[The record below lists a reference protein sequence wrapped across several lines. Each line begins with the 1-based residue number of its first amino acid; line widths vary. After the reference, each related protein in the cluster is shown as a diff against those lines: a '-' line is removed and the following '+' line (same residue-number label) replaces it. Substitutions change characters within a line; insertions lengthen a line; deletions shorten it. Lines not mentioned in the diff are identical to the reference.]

1 MNMKIEVKQKIDP
14 CLALSANGIHY
25 TELVKDEMKGQIID
39 KIFEMVEPYI
49 HTDEN
54 YNEIKMSLN
63 VDTLTERVA
72 YFNDG
77 YPQMGE
83 RTYLKIY

>member
-1 MNMKIEVKQKIDP
+1 MKMRLEVKQKIDP
-14 CLALSANGIHY
+14 CIRLSAEGNRY
-25 TELVKDEMKGQIID
+25 AELVKDEMKGQIID
-39 KIFEMVEPYI
+39 RLWELIEPYI

-54 YNEIKMSLN
+54 FHEIKMTLDY
-63 VDTLTERVA
+63 DTLTERVA

-83 RTYLKIY
+83 RTYLKIV

>member
-1 MNMKIEVKQKIDP
+1 MKLEIKMKIDP
-14 CLALSANGIHY
+14 CIRLSAEGNRY
-25 TELVKDEMKGQIID
+25 AELVKDEMQGRLID
-39 KIFEMVEPYI
+39 ELWKMVEPYI

-54 YNEIKMSLN
+54 FHEIKMTLDY
-63 VDTLTERVA
+63 DTLTERVA

-77 YPQMGE
+77 YPQMDE

>member
-1 MNMKIEVKQKIDP
+1 MRLEVKQKLDP
-14 CLALSANGIHY
+14 CLVLSANGIHY

-39 KIFEMVEPYI
+39 RLWELIELYI

-54 YNEIKMSLN
+54 YHEIKMTLDY
-63 VDTLTERVA
+63 DTLTERVA

-77 YPQMGE
+77 VPQMGE
-83 RTYLKIY
+83 RTYLKIG